1 MSRFHITVDQRY
13 THAFDSILATRITA
27 EQMASVQHHF
37 SFDAFD
43 FPLSE
48 QQCTSPVSSKM
59 EDENLQTSQTC
70 CRTFAHF
77 RYMLK
82 NIESLRVILRN
93 HSEEQLW
100 QYLTRT
106 GSYIPNDE
114 NRPLV
119 LSANACDHGFGAVL
133 CRRLSYCLIKLANTR
148 GCVQISAT
156 HGETCGGAASLSR
169 IRAQK
174 SRKMPQGYRV
184 KMDMPDPVTM
194 FDDYGMRSLVAIEVR
209 LLLVPGIY
217 GGGLVANVTG
227 KARTAE
233 TKQHGRQHPDGQYD
247 CADEPDD
254 RKRLLSASDY
264 RDSRPVGATN
274 ELILEIGSL
283 PHGVDWKKLLA
294 FIDTNMSVTVMKNGE
309 NQSQSLK
316 TLMRRKLTIYVLRKS
331 DVWLMQ
337 KLSNE
342 NSTYC
347 QPIENHPSEFSGR
360 DCHQANIL
368 KPLGEEQL
376 WQCLTR
382 SGSYIPNG
390 ENRPLVLSANACDH
404 GFGAVLCRRLSYCLI
419 KLANTRGC
427 VQISATHGEV

>member
-1 MSRFHITVDQRY
+1 MAKRLQHQTELSTISNQKTVYFED
-13 THAFDSILATRITA
+13 
-27 EQMASVQHHF
+27 
-37 SFDAFD
+37 
-43 FPLSE
+43 
-48 QQCTSPVSSKM
+48 TSWK
-59 EDENLQTSQTC
+59 
-70 CRTFAHF
+70 
-77 RYMLK
+77 
-82 NIESLRVILRN
+82 
-93 HSEEQLW
+93 
-100 QYLTRT
+100 
-106 GSYIPNDE
+106 
-114 NRPLV
+114 
-119 LSANACDHGFGAVL
+119 
-133 CRRLSYCLIKLANTR
+133 
-148 GCVQISAT
+148 
-156 HGETCGGAASLSR
+156 
-169 IRAQK
+169 
-174 SRKMPQGYRV
+174 
-184 KMDMPDPVTM
+184 
-194 FDDYGMRSLVAIEVR
+194 DYGMRSLVAIEVR
-209 LLLVPGIY
+209 LLLVPGIC

-233 TKQHGRQHPDGQYD
+233 TEQHGRQHPDGQYD

-274 ELILEIGSL
+274 ELILEISSL

-294 FIDTNMSVTVMKNGE
+294 FINTNMSVTVMKNGE

-316 TLMRRKLTIYVLRKS
+316 TLMRRKLIIYVLRKS

-368 KPLGEEQL
+368 KPLGNHSEEQL

-390 ENRPLVLSANACDH
+390 ENRPLVLSANACDY
-404 GFGAVLCRRLSYCLI
+404 GFGAVLCRRLPYCSI

>member
-1 MSRFHITVDQRY
+1 MFVNQYCTLDV
-13 THAFDSILATRITA
+13 
-27 EQMASVQHHF
+27 
-37 SFDAFD
+37 SF
-43 FPLSE
+43 
-48 QQCTSPVSSKM
+48 
-59 EDENLQTSQTC
+59 
-70 CRTFAHF
+70 
-77 RYMLK
+77 
-82 NIESLRVILRN
+82 
-93 HSEEQLW
+93 
-100 QYLTRT
+100 
-106 GSYIPNDE
+106 
-114 NRPLV
+114 
-119 LSANACDHGFGAVL
+119 
-133 CRRLSYCLIKLANTR
+133 
-148 GCVQISAT
+148 GC
-156 HGETCGGAASLSR
+156 E
-169 IRAQK
+169 
-174 SRKMPQGYRV
+174 
-184 KMDMPDPVTM
+184 
-194 FDDYGMRSLVAIEVR
+194 
-209 LLLVPGIY
+209 
-217 GGGLVANVTG
+217 NVTG
-227 KARTAE
+227 KARTVE

-368 KPLGEEQL
+368 KPLGNHSEEQL

-404 GFGAVLCRRLSYCLI
+404 GFGAVLCRRLPYCSI

-427 VQISATHGEV
+427 VQISATPGETCGGAASLSRIRAQKSRKMPQGFRVNMDVPQLVTMFNVSMRTIFTFDRVSKCNFDPS